1 MVYHWLRVLNFDRAV
16 VVVW

>member
-1 MVYHWLRVLNFDRAV
+1 VYHWLRVLNFDRAV